1 MEEIKQ
7 KILEEIGKTEELIKD
22 FKEMTQPIEPDNAY
36 GRLSRMDAIQSKSV
50 NEASLR
56 QAEDRL
62 NKLKYAYGKVGS
74 PEFGKCKNCG
84 SDIPL
89 RRILLVPESPYC
101 VKCVR

>member
-1 MEEIKQ
+1 
-7 KILEEIGKTEELIKD
+7 LEEIENTKELIKD

-50 NEASLR
+50 KEAALR

-62 NKLKYAYGKVGS
+62 NKLNYAYSKLDS

-84 SDIPL
+84 VSIPL
-89 RRILLVPESPYC
+89 QRILLVPESPYC
-101 VKCVR
+101 VKCSR

>member
-1 MEEIKQ
+1 MEEVKQKIMEEI
-7 KILEEIGKTEELIKD
+7 EKTKELIKD
-22 FKEMTQPIEPDNAY
+22 FKEMTKPIEPDNAY

-56 QAEDRL
+56 QAEERL
-62 NKLKYAYGKVGS
+62 SKLKYAYGKVDS

-84 SDIPL
+84 GSIPL
-89 RRILLVPESPYC
+89 QRILLVPESPYC